1 MRSLTITDSPHICDH
16 STTRRIML
24 DVIIALIPALI
35 AATLFFGPMVPL
47 LGIVAV
53 SAAVL
58 SEWVFRRILRRDTSS
73 VFDLTAVITALIMV
87 LGIPANTP
95 IWVTAASASVAII
108 VVKQLFG
115 GVGRNLLNP
124 ALVGH
129 IVITLLVA
137 HGAGESR
144 NFSWLTVYG
153 TGHPLAMSWLGDLDV
168 HALASATPLQLMADG
183 TQLPT
188 LGELFLG
195 IHAGVAGETSILAI
209 LLGGGYLIWRR
220 VVSPVIP
227 LAFIGTTLI
236 VVSLAGQNPLVHL
249 LSGSLVFV
257 AVFMA
262 TDYATSPVSLKGKIV
277 FGIGCGLITALIR
290 LFGPTTEGVSV
301 ALLAMNLLVPLI
313 DRITLPKAFGRGRG

>member
-1 MRSLTITDSPHICDH
+1 MRNLTITDSPHICDH

-24 DVIIALIPALI
+24 DVVIALIPALV

-47 LGIVAV
+47 LGVVAV
-53 SAAVL
+53 CAAVL

-129 IVITLLVA
+129 IVVTLLVA

-144 NFSWLTVYG
+144 DFSWLTVYG
-153 TGHPLAMSWLGDLDV
+153 TGH
-168 HALASATPLQLMADG
+168 
-183 TQLPT
+183 
-188 LGELFLG
+188 
-195 IHAGVAGETSILAI
+195 
-209 LLGGGYLIWRR
+209 
-220 VVSPVIP
+220 P

-301 ALLAMNLLVPLI
+301 AILAMNLLVPLI